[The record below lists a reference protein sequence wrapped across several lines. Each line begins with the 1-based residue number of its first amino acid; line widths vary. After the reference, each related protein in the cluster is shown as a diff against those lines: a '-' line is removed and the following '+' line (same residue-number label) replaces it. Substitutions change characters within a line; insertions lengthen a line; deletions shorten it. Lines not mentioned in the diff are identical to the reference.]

1 MTRDE
6 TIAFFLECEAKRKEA
21 LAAALA
27 EGKPVLAAVDLAHDA
42 AKKCWNAWAKELLAE
57 RETMRANGRWAGSEG
72 DWHGRAAADFSFC
85 LFVNKGAA
93 NKEKE
98 AKAEFAIEKRAAEA
112 GFDSKSISVEA
123 EVIRFDGFLFLRD
136 PWFLSA
142 IFTGSASFRSTTF
155 TGGALFESTAFMNH
169 AFFANANFMGST

>member
-27 EGKPVLAAVDLAHDA
+27 EGKP
-42 AKKCWNAWAKELLAE
+42 WAKELLAE

-123 EVIRFDGFLFLRD
+123 EVIRFDGNVR
-136 PWFLSA
+136 
-142 IFTGSASFRSTTF
+142 SFV
-155 TGGALFESTAFMNH
+155 
-169 AFFANANFMGST
+169 